1 MMIQWEKLLSSNRL
15 GDERRGEGNHE
26 FRSAFQRD
34 FDRIVFSSAFRRLQ
48 DKTQVFPFP
57 ASDFVHSR
65 LTHSIEVS
73 SVARTLGNLAGE
85 FVIANN
91 PKLKEKEIYPNLFGD
106 ITAAAALAH
115 DVGNPPF
122 GHSGEDAI
130 SDFFKSGVKY
140 AEKKLFTETEW
151 NDLTRYEGNAHG
163 FRLLTNHHPGETHG
177 GLRLTFATLATF
189 AKYPR
194 ESFIDGKELISNDIK
209 RVSAKKFNFFQTEKQ
224 FFTEVADNTGL
235 IKLSNNNSTALA
247 WARHPLAFLVEAA
260 DNICYRLIDLE
271 DGYKLNFISYDEVE
285 ELLLPF
291 LKKSRNAVSSTMK
304 FNNLNDKGEKIG
316 YLRAL
321 AINELIFEVISVFK
335 SNYENIMFAN
345 FDDELTNHIESFNHL
360 EGDIKKANYFL
371 YDRKPVVQIEITG
384 NKIIHGLLETYL
396 EAQNDRT
403 KKINKKIIQLLPGQF
418 VANQDDSPYIK
429 AMKTVDFIARMSDSY
444 ALNLYNRITGQKLTY
459 ND

>member
-1 MMIQWEKLLSSNRL
+1 MEWKKLLSSNRL
-15 GDERRGEGNHE
+15 GDERRGEGNSE

-73 SVARTLGNLAGE
+73 SVARTLGNLAGD
-85 FVIANN
+85 FVLAQN
-91 PKLKEKEIYPNLFGD
+91 PKLKEEEIYPNLFGD

-130 SDFFKSGVKY
+130 SDFFKSGNKY
-140 AEKKLFTETEW
+140 AQKHEFSVAEW

-163 FRLLTNHHPGETHG
+163 FRLLTNHHPGETYG

-194 ESFIDGKELISNDIK
+194 ESFISGSESIKDDIK

-224 FFTEVADNTGL
+224 FFADVAENTGL
-235 IKLSNNNSTALA
+235 ISLTNQNSTAMA

-271 DGYKLNFISYDEVE
+271 DGYKLNFISYEEVE
-285 ELLLPF
+285 NLLIPF
-291 LKKSRNAVSSTMK
+291 LKKSRNADSSLVK
-304 FNNLNDKGEKIG
+304 FNNLKDKGEKIG

-321 AINELIFEVISVFK
+321 AINELIFEVITVFK
-335 SNYENIMFAN
+335 ENYQNIMTAQ
-345 FDDELTNHIESFNHL
+345 FDDELTNHIRSFPHL
-360 EGDIKKANYFL
+360 EGEIKKANYFL
-371 YDRKPVVQIEITG
+371 YNRKPVVQIEITG
-384 NKIIHGLLETYL
+384 NKIIYGLLETYL

-418 VANQDDSPYIK
+418 VANQDDSQYIK